1 MFVTFFTFDVI
12 EKCSLTV
19 ARCILWISGKKNRL
33 FHWGWESKCW
43 KNGTE
48 QVQGASEESWRGL
61 FELYV
66 TWINSYHLF
75 IYLFTELQMFCTRY
89 HMYIYV
95 THEYYFFKLFA
106 CILKVQC
113 PTPSDQ
119 LHFFIKCCETHA
131 KCSESKL
138 GIWNNCRLLSLI
150 PLIWNTAPVVSSFII
165 F

>member
-61 FELYV
+61 CELYV

-75 IYLFTELQMFCTRY
+75 IYLFIYLLSFKCFVQGIICTF
-89 HMYIYV
+89 MYIYV
-95 THEYYFFKLFA
+95 THEYIFSLSAVRLMQSVVNPSCEFGSTADYLVWFLLFE
-106 CILKVQC
+106 I
-113 PTPSDQ
+113 Q
-119 LHFFIKCCETHA
+119 LQLFQA
-131 KCSESKL
+131 S
-138 GIWNNCRLLSLI
+138 
-150 PLIWNTAPVVSSFII
+150 
-165 F
+165 